1 MLSHTYDYHSIL
13 EVSERIDWTIEEV
26 IDGRTFD
33 FSRPFLPEALA
44 GVAGIRCLNDREK
57 LKLNQIR
64 GFTYLSLF
72 GLVEEYIVPSV
83 LDHVRDGA
91 QEDGDERRA
100 LLRFA
105 QEETKHIELFR
116 WFVQE
121 FESRSGMTCG
131 VIGPARDIAAA
142 ILAHSPLGVF
152 VTTLHIEWFTQKHYL
167 ESVRNNAAEKL
178 DPLFCS
184 LLKHHWM
191 EESQHAKLDTLVVD
205 KIASGLQRAEV
216 EKAIDDYMDIGKLLD
231 GGLQAQVRMDL
242 ESLEKAIGRVLA
254 AEERAEIEAAQLRS
268 YRWTFLLSGIT
279 HPNFDR
285 SLRELSPD
293 GHRRVGELA
302 AALS

>member
-13 EVSERIDWTIEEV
+13 EISERIDWKIEEV
-26 IDGRTFD
+26 IGGRTFD

-44 GVAGIRCLNDREK
+44 GVAGIRCLNEQEK

-83 LDHVRDGA
+83 LDQVRDGVPG
-91 QEDGDERRA
+91 ESDERRA

-105 QEETKHIELFR
+105 QEEAKHIELFR
-116 WFVQE
+116 WFVRE
-121 FESRSGMTCG
+121 FESRSGMECG

-152 VTTLHIEWFTQKHYL
+152 VTTLHIEWFTQKHYV
-167 ESVRNNAAEKL
+167 ESVRNNAAEGL

-191 EESQHAKLDTLVVD
+191 EESQHAKLDTLIVD
-205 KIASGLQRAEV
+205 KIASSLQRAEI

-242 ESLEKAIGRVLA
+242 DSLEKAIGRVLA
-254 AEERAEIEAAQLRS
+254 ADERAEIEAAQLKS

>member
-1 MLSHTYDYHSIL
+1 
-13 EVSERIDWTIEEV
+13 
-26 IDGRTFD
+26 
-33 FSRPFLPEALA
+33 
-44 GVAGIRCLNDREK
+44 
-57 LKLNQIR
+57 
-64 GFTYLSLF
+64 
-72 GLVEEYIVPSV
+72 
-83 LDHVRDGA
+83 
-91 QEDGDERRA
+91 
-100 LLRFA
+100 
-105 QEETKHIELFR
+105 
-116 WFVQE
+116 
-121 FESRSGMTCG
+121 
-131 VIGPARDIAAA
+131 
-142 ILAHSPLGVF
+142 
-152 VTTLHIEWFTQKHYL
+152 
-167 ESVRNNAAEKL
+167 VRNNAAEKL

-254 AEERAEIEAAQLRS
+254 AEERAEIEAAQLKS